1 MELGLK
7 LGFIIHL
14 YAIYKYSEASSSMR
28 IQLERV
34 SNYIAYVSIVLI
46 VIGVFVF
53 YEGLTTLGEVSE
65 EVEYVYTNITIPAYF
80 FNITN
85 PGNYSRVDYY
95 TLVNVTSIN
104 MMANYTANV
113 TTMERCKPKNRVNI
127 ELVAKAPTGT
137 TPEVDLEVYG
147 CYSEGN
153 CTQIFSTTMSASMR
167 KAGNITCIVDT
178 SNGYISNE
186 YTVISCIGF
195 FTPIKGV
202 PEIANYSSLLIKI
215 TPSYGATIENFTATI
230 PADCTYEIKYPIIYV
245 RRYDSKYTLRSLE
258 VNYAGLIS
266 GLITALTG
274 LIVTV
279 IGVFTLLLSVLVR
292 IRGFK
297 QRS

>member
-1 MELGLK
+1 
-7 LGFIIHL
+7 
-14 YAIYKYSEASSSMR
+14 MR

-53 YEGLTTLGEVSE
+53 YEGLSTLGEVSK

-104 MMANYTANV
+104 KEANYTANV
-113 TTMERCKPKNRVNI
+113 TTMEGCKLQNRVNI
-127 ELVAKAPTGT
+127 ALVATASTGT

-153 CTQIFSTTMSASMR
+153 CTQIFNTTMSASTR
-167 KAGNITCIVDT
+167 RAGNITCSAET
-178 SNGYISNE
+178 SDE
-186 YTVISCIGF
+186 YTVLSCRGL
-195 FTPIKGV
+195 FTPIEGV

-215 TPSYGATIENFTATI
+215 TPSYGATIENFTATL

-245 RRYDSKYTLRSLE
+245 RRYDSNSTLRSLE

-279 IGVFTLLLSVLVR
+279 IGAFTLLLSVLVR
-292 IRGFK
+292 IRGFE